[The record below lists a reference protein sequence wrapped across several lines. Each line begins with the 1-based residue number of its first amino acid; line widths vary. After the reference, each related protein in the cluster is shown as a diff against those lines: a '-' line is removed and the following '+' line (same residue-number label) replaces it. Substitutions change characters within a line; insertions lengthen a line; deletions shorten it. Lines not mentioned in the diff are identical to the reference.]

1 MELDNDYV
9 CECHKDNWCTYAA
22 LSEHRAE
29 HYLDRNKELEGQN
42 AKLILKNKEMEE
54 MMTTQYQD
62 PREVKKLHKKTLKK
76 ERQLKKRERDLKEI
90 EESLMKR
97 AVSIRLRE
105 ERLHMDDREL
115 GRRVLALAELD

>member
-9 CECHKDNWCTYAA
+9 CECHQDNWCTYAA

-29 HYLDRNKELEGQN
+29 YYLDRNKELESQN

-54 MMTTQYQD
+54 MMTNQYQD
-62 PREVKKLHKKTLKK
+62 PREVRKLRKRTLKK
-76 ERQLKKRERDLKEI
+76 ERQLKKKEKDLKKI

-97 AVSIRLRE
+97 AVFIRLRE